1 MIFKIFG
8 YLDIL
13 LFQDGIS
20 FILTAICLKILL
32 VINNS
37 YNHYAKNDY
46 LHSENLFMR

>member
-20 FILTAICLKILL
+20 FILTAIYVWK
-32 VINNS
+32 
-37 YNHYAKNDY
+37 Y
-46 LHSENLFMR
+46 F